1 MIKNRL
7 SLSNTTWNLILV
19 FSAIFSAFVIPMF
32 NGSWQSPLFA
42 LGLTIM
48 FISGVFSLEKDRKYL
63 LVLSLFALFMQWI
76 SEIFD
81 FTLLSEVSKLVN
93 IIFFIIVV
101 FFLITQMAMAKK
113 VTPRVILAS
122 ISGYLLLGL
131 VFSIIVSA
139 AWHRDPSAFNFPLDL
154 IRDSGRKH
162 YSEPLYFSFITLTT
176 TGFGDFLPLK
186 PYSRAITTV
195 IAVSGQLYI
204 AVIVAML
211 VGKFAATQENEKQ

>member
-19 FSAIFSAFVIPMF
+19 FSAIFSSFFIPMVS
-32 NGSWQSPLFA
+32 GKYQSPLFA

-63 LVLSLFALFMQWI
+63 LLLSLLALLLQWI
-76 SEIFD
+76 SEVFD
-81 FTLLSEVSKLVN
+81 LTVLSEISKVVN

-101 FFLITQMAMAKK
+101 FFLITQMAMSKK
-113 VTPRVILAS
+113 VTPKVILAS

-139 AWHRDPSAFNFPLDL
+139 AWHRDPSSFNFPVDL
-154 IRDSGRKH
+154 LTDSNRKH

-186 PYSRAITTV
+186 PYSRAITTM
-195 IAVSGQLYI
+195 IAVAGQLYI

-211 VGKFAATQENEKQ
+211 VGKFAASQENEKI